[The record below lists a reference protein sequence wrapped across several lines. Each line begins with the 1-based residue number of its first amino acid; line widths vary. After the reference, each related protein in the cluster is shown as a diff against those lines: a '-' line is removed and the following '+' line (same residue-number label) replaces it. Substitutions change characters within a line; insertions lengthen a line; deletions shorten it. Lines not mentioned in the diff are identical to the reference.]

1 MMTGVLASL
10 PREQNPLVQLELIDF
25 VASAQDREARPVL
38 EKISQNEAV
47 DVVVRDAARRALA
60 QL

>member
-1 MMTGVLASL
+1 VLAAL

-25 VASAQDREARPVL
+25 VAAARARDAAPVL
-38 EKISQNEAV
+38 EKISRNEQA
-47 DVVVRDAARRALA
+47 DRTVRDAATRALA